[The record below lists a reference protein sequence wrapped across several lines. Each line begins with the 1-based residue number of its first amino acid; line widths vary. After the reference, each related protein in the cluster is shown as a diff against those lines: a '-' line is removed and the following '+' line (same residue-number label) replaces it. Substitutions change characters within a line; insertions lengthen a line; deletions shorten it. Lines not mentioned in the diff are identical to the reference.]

1 MWFLVT
7 TSGQRLAIRGLPAV
21 LGSDPDADVVI
32 PHASLRPRHARLT
45 AASATALEV
54 AALEGSEMGV
64 EGLTVDWATLRD
76 GDDLTLGK
84 LQFVVRREAEETHS
98 PASPSRS
105 EGRSQHRSEPATP
118 PRPAGRPMPAA
129 KPLAPGP
136 APGGASQ
143 MPRTSETR
151 ALRGRGTERR
161 SAEGRGLLNADLSQL
176 AFGTR
181 ALIGLALLALAAG
194 LVWLVQALVVSLA

>member
-1 MWFLVT
+1 MWFLET

-21 LGSDPDADVVI
+21 LGSDPGADVVI
-32 PHASLRPRHARLT
+32 PHESLRPRHARLT

-54 AALEGSEMGV
+54 EALEGSEMGV
-64 EGLTVDWATLRD
+64 EGLTVEWATLRD
-76 GDDLTLGK
+76 GDDLTLGE
-84 LQFVVRREAEETHS
+84 LQFVVRREAGQ
-98 PASPSRS
+98 R
-105 EGRSQHRSEPATP
+105 HRPVA
-118 PRPAGRPMPAA
+118 RPQLQP

-136 APGGASQ
+136 ASGGASR

-161 SAEGRGLLNADLSQL
+161 SAAGRGLLNADLSQL